1 MGDKENAQTPGNHQ
15 IIESLNQEF
24 ARLHSRSCAVVE
36 ATSAN
41 KLYFAPKAGDDT
53 SILSIGE
60 SVLRCAAAIERTFG
74 GITSNLWD
82 DPFEWTLPEHLSTP
96 AKVLDHL
103 NEVEAIRKQAF
114 RSFTDDECLRL
125 QVATPAEEMQPLIEL
140 LLATLLQAMDF
151 QSQAIVA
158 HKILSGKSTSGFI
171 I

>member
-1 MGDKENAQTPGNHQ
+1 MGDKENAQTPGNRK
-15 IIESLNQEF
+15 IIESLDREF

-41 KLYFAPKAGDDT
+41 KLYFAPTVGEN
-53 SILSIGE
+53 ILLSICE

-125 QVATPAEEMQPLIEL
+125 QVATPAEETQPLIEL
-140 LLATLLQAMDF
+140 LLATLVQAMDF

-158 HKILSGKSTSGFI
+158 HKILSGRSTSGFI